1 MVTTEHLDKVYG
13 SFLYCF
19 WNSSVNL
26 KLFQNEMIIL
36 KDREKEENW
45 QVHNDNDQ
53 GEEILF
59 FPEQCQL
66 RRI

>member
-1 MVTTEHLDKVYG
+1 MVTMEHLGKVYG

-45 QVHNDNDQ
+45 
-53 GEEILF
+53 
-59 FPEQCQL
+59 
-66 RRI
+66 

>member
-1 MVTTEHLDKVYG
+1 
-13 SFLYCF
+13 
-19 WNSSVNL
+19 
-26 KLFQNEMIIL
+26 MIIL

-45 QVHNDNDQ
+45 QVHNDNVQ